1 MVRGLTSI
9 FIFKRIRGQDV
20 TNGGSTCEQYGE
32 GMAHSGTIIYMRNV
46 PGRPLNRALTQPLE
60 CMSISG
66 EMEEIPAGFEWNGS
80 SVPWIFQGFFPR
92 HNHPIAS
99 CRHDW
104 RCLHALTGEERLFAD
119 QEFKKDVGLTS
130 WKITALVGY
139 AGVRIG
145 AWLGIG
151 WCK

>member
-1 MVRGLTSI
+1 MRGLTSI
-9 FIFKRIRGQDV
+9 FIFKRIQEQGA
-20 TNGGSTCEQYGE
+20 TNGGSTCEQHGE

-46 PGRPLNRALTQPLE
+46 PGRPDNRALTQPLE
-60 CMSISG
+60 YLDISG
-66 EMEEIPAGFEWNGS
+66 KMEEIPPDFEWNGS

-92 HNHPIAS
+92 HKHPIAS

-104 RCLHALTGEERLFAD
+104 RCLLAQTKEDRLFAD

-130 WKITALVGY
+130 WKITAWAGY
-139 AGVRIG
+139 VGVRIG